1 MELSINVE
9 IEDETATLIAE
20 FWEDDGFIVTDIMSG
35 RIKIIW
41 KNLDVSPLMS
51 KEQWNLIARQLDEKQ
66 PQLIEMFMDA

>member
-20 FWEDDGFIVTDIMSG
+20 FWEEDGFIVTDIMSG

-41 KNLDVSPLMS
+41 KNLLMI
-51 KEQWNLIARQLDEKQ
+51 KTMRLEKNLIFFQKK
-66 PQLIEMFMDA
+66 IYMKSN